1 LPPAAV
7 QGLEKIVRRRFFPI
21 NEAGRV
27 IDTFHNQSDVL
38 VVGGGPAGST
48 AAALLARKGLNVTL
62 VERDRHPR
70 FHIGESLL
78 PMNMPIIERLGLG
91 EALHAIGVKK
101 LGADFP
107 ADNERGYNVFSFDRC
122 LNPTWPHA
130 YQVKREEFDLMLF
143 EHATRSGAH
152 TYQGAKAGRV
162 QFDADGATVEIT
174 VDGVTHSHRTRYVID
189 ASGRDTLLG
198 AQLRMKRKNAAH
210 QSAALFAHFRNV
222 ERRPGKD
229 AGNVSVYRFDHG
241 WIWMIPLPDGCV
253 SVGAVCS
260 PDYLKQR
267 DGSQVDFL
275 MRTLNSVPDVR
286 ARMAKAEFEGHLHAT
301 GNYSY
306 SCSRISGRR
315 WLLVGD
321 AYAFVDPIFS
331 TGVYLAM
338 HSAECAAEL
347 VEQVLREPA
356 KERSLQRQYWRHV
369 RRGIDSLSWFI
380 FRFNTPGIAWLFRNP
395 RNMLRVEEAMISMLA
410 GDVFRDNGVRWRLQ
424 FFKLLYYFAAAAHW
438 RETLA
443 SWMQRRRQR
452 SMRFAGGTTGQDAA

>member
-1 LPPAAV
+1 
-7 QGLEKIVRRRFFPI
+7 
-21 NEAGRV
+21 
-27 IDTFHNQSDVL
+27 
-38 VVGGGPAGST
+38 VGGGPAGST
-48 AAALLARKGLNVTL
+48 AATLLARKGLNVTL

-91 EALHAIGVKK
+91 EALQAIGIKK
-101 LGADFP
+101 HGADFP
-107 ADNERGYNVFSFDRC
+107 PDNERGYNVFSFDRC

-143 EHATRSGAH
+143 ELAGRSGAH
-152 TYQGAKAGRV
+152 TYQGAKAGRA
-162 QFDADGATVEIT
+162 QFDAHGATVEIT

-189 ASGRDTLLG
+189 ASGRDTVLG
-198 AQLRMKRKNAAH
+198 TQMRMKRKNPSH

-229 AGNVSVYRFDHG
+229 AGNVSVYRFEHG
-241 WIWMIPLPDGCV
+241 WIWVIPLPDECV

-267 DGSQVDFL
+267 EGSQADFL
-275 MRTLNSVPDVR
+275 IRTLNSVPDVR
-286 ARMAKAEFEGHLHAT
+286 ERMAKAEFAGHLHAT

-306 SCSRISGRR
+306 SCSRISGPR

-338 HSAECAAEL
+338 HSAELAADV

-356 KERSLQRQYWRHV
+356 RERSLQRQYQRHV

-424 FFKLLYYFAAAAHW
+424 FFKLLYYFTAAAHL
-438 RETLA
+438 RETFA

-452 SMRFAGGTTGQDAA
+452 SMRFAGGTTGQDPA

>member
-1 LPPAAV
+1 L
-7 QGLEKIVRRRFFPI
+7 GSLER
-21 NEAGRV
+21 A
-27 IDTFHNQSDVL
+27 SDVL

-48 AAALLARKGLNVTL
+48 VAALLARKGLSVTL

-78 PMNMPIIERLGLG
+78 PMNMPIVERLGLA
-91 EALHAIGVKK
+91 EELEAIGVRK

-130 YQVKREEFDLMLF
+130 YQVKRDEFDLMLF
-143 EHATRSGAH
+143 EHAARSGAR
-152 TYQGAKAGRV
+152 TFQGAKAGSV
-162 QFDADGATVEIT
+162 QLDADGATVEIAL
-174 VDGVTHSHRTRYVID
+174 DGQTCHHRTRYVID

-198 AQLRMKRKNAAH
+198 SQLRIKRRNPAH
-210 QSAALFAHFRNV
+210 ATAALFAHFRNV
-222 ERRPGKD
+222 VRRPGEH
-229 AGNVSVYRFDHG
+229 AGNISVYRFDHG
-241 WIWMIPLPDGCV
+241 WIWMIPLRDGCV

-267 DGSQVDFL
+267 QGSNDEFL
-275 MRTLNSVPDVR
+275 MQTLRGIPDVR
-286 ARMAKAEFEGHLHAT
+286 RRMENAEITGNLHAT

-306 SCSRISGRR
+306 ACTRLGGPR

-338 HSAECAAEL
+338 HSAELAADV
-347 VEQVLREPA
+347 VEQALREPRR
-356 KERSLQRQYWRHV
+356 ERALQRAYERNV
-369 RRGIDSLSWFI
+369 RKGITSLSWFI

-395 RNMLRVEEAMISMLA
+395 RNILRVEEAMISMLA
-410 GDVFRDNGVRWRLQ
+410 GDVFRDGGVKWRLQ
-424 FFKLLYYFAAAAHW
+424 FFKLLYYITSTNYW
-438 RETLA
+438 RESIV
-443 SWMQRRRQR
+443 SWLKRRRQPR
-452 SMRFAGGTTGQDAA
+452 VQFEGDTIRRDAA

>member
-1 LPPAAV
+1 
-7 QGLEKIVRRRFFPI
+7 
-21 NEAGRV
+21 
-27 IDTFHNQSDVL
+27 

-48 AAALLARKGLNVTL
+48 VAALLARKGLSVTL

-78 PMNMPIIERLGLG
+78 PMNMPIVERLGLS
-91 EALHAIGVKK
+91 EELRAIGVRK

-122 LNPTWPHA
+122 LNPTWPFA

-143 EHATRSGAH
+143 RHAARSGAR
-152 TYQGAKAGRV
+152 TFEGAQAGRV
-162 QFDADGATVEIT
+162 NLDKDGATVEIT
-174 VDGVTHSHRTRYVID
+174 VDGVTHSHRTRYLID

-198 AQLRMKRKNAAH
+198 GQMRLKRRNPAH
-210 QSAALFAHFRNV
+210 QSAALFAHFHNV
-222 ERRPGKD
+222 VRRPGEH

-241 WIWMIPLPDGCV
+241 WIWMIPLRDGCM

-267 DGSQVDFL
+267 GSGSREDFL
-275 MRTLNSVPDVR
+275 MRTLKGLPDV
-286 ARMAKAEFEGHLHAT
+286 AKRMEKAVIAGNLHAT

-306 SCSRISGRR
+306 SCSRISGPR
-315 WLLVGD
+315 WLMVGD

-338 HSAECAAEL
+338 HSAELAADV
-347 VEQVLREPA
+347 VEQVLREP
-356 KERSLQRQYWRHV
+356 ERERALQRQYMRNV
-369 RRGIDSLSWFI
+369 RKGIDSLSWFI
-380 FRFNTPGIAWLFRNP
+380 FRFNTPAIAWLFRNP

-410 GDVFRDNGVRWRLQ
+410 GDVFRDGGVKWRLQ
-424 FFKLLYYFAAAAHW
+424 FFKLLYYITSAIHW
-438 RETLA
+438 RESFA
-443 SWMQRRRQR
+443 AWKRRRRQV
-452 SMRFAGGTTGQDAA
+452 SMQFVGGTTRQDAA

>member
-1 LPPAAV
+1 MLPH
-7 QGLEKIVRRRFFPI
+7 GLYFSVSRHQRFS
-21 NEAGRV
+21 EAGL
-27 IDTFHNQSDVL
+27 IDTLDSQSDVL

-48 AAALLARKGLNVTL
+48 AAALLARKGLKVTL

-78 PMNMPIIERLGLG
+78 PMNMPIIERLGLS
-91 EALHAIGVKK
+91 EALQAIGVKK

-107 ADNERGYNVFSFDRC
+107 ADNADGYNVFRFARS

-143 EHATRSGAH
+143 EHAARCGARTH
-152 TYQGAKAGRV
+152 QGAKAGRV
-162 QFDADGATVEIT
+162 ELDRDGATVEIT
-174 VDGVTHSHRTRYVID
+174 VDGVSHSHRTRYVVD

-198 AQLRMKRKNAAH
+198 TQLRLKRRHTKH

-222 ERRPGKD
+222 ERRTGEQ
-229 AGNVSVYRFDHG
+229 AGNISVYRFDHG
-241 WIWMIPLPDGCV
+241 WIWMIPLRDGCV

-267 DGSQVDFL
+267 EGSQADFL
-275 MRTLNSVPDVR
+275 MRTLHSVPDVGR
-286 ARMAKAEFEGHLHAT
+286 RMAHAEVAGNLHVT

-306 SCSRISGRR
+306 SCRRLSGPR
-315 WLLVGD
+315 WLMVGD
-321 AYAFVDPIFS
+321 AYAFLDPIFS

-338 HSAECAAEL
+338 HSAERAAD
-347 VEQVLREPA
+347 VIEQVLREPA
-356 KERSLQRQYWRHV
+356 KERSLQRQYARNV
-369 RRGIDSLSWFI
+369 RPGIESLAWFI
-380 FRFNTPGIAWLFRNP
+380 YRFNTPGIGWLFRNP

-424 FFKLLYYFAAAAHW
+424 FFKLLYYIASTVYW
-438 RETLA
+438 RESLA
-443 SWMQRRRQR
+443 SWLQRRRR
-452 SMRFAGGTTGQDAA
+452 VSMRFTGGTTRQDPA